1 MFAQTRLTLLMNDV
15 NHVYTGMS
23 IVLEYV
29 KQVCANVNYICL
41 NSFITWKIFS

>member
-29 KQVCANVNYICL
+29 KQVCANM
-41 NSFITWKIFS
+41 SITLV